1 MWPYPVSY
9 QQEYPYINNPSSSS
23 SSTINDININI
34 NLNEMGYPTQ
44 TQQQPSSSSSS
55 SLWTPHMTIDTH
67 PQTQTHDESIS
78 RILSHPPWHQPQ
90 NAILPTPFDLPPP
103 AESGLPPFMLSG
115 KGKTKESAEVQV
127 KVEEQYLE
135 GVNDNDNDWKSEEL
149 EKEVMRRL
157 WMGLGAGLDGNDQ
170 VNEVDVEKEKEA
182 LKVYIS
188 EILSLLQ
195 PFIPS
200 PQRTQPSPPPP
211 YLLTRFAKLSSLIH
225 TILVSLPP
233 YVHPNLKAEFDKPFV
248 PSRATKKKKV
258 EDMTPAEKE
267 MDIIRKRRDALIA
280 KAQAQAQ
287 AQAQAAAQGQSK
299 TGQAGEVDKEKEKE
313 KEKERVKKNL
323 PSSGTRVYEPSPSQ
337 SQSPYSHQLPHPHHQ
352 HHQHQTQHQRH
363 HHHHHDNNQH
373 HHHHHNYDYGHSN
386 RHEYE
391 YPQHPPTQLQ
401 PPHQQ
406 YSPYHQQP
414 NPMDSLGMLTEVSTL
429 LSHTNNN
436 NNNNNNNDG
445 NIFQSQFSDHTTHNP
460 YQSQTQYN
468 GNANGN
474 GNSNY
479 ASMDIFNSNSH
490 NNNSNNQSDTTSV
503 VLTRC
508 HGCGCNVTTEWMRG
522 PDGPNSL
529 CDLCG
534 QHYAKLLAKKD
545 IDNDNGNQN
554 QLLSGI

>member
-23 SSTINDININI
+23 STINDINIDI

-44 TQQQPSSSSSS
+44 AQQQPSSSSSS
-55 SLWTPHMTIDTH
+55 SLWTPHMTTDTH
-67 PQTQTHDESIS
+67 PQGQTHDESIS

-103 AESGLPPFMLSG
+103 AESGLPPFMLGG

-127 KVEEQYLE
+127 KGEEQYLE

-157 WMGLGAGLDGNDQ
+157 WLGLGAGLNGNDQ
-170 VNEVDVEKEKEA
+170 VNDVDVEKEKEA

-200 PQRTQPSPPPP
+200 PHRTQPSPPPP

-225 TILVSLPP
+225 TILASLPP

-248 PSRATKKKKV
+248 PSRAPRKEKV

-267 MDIIRKRRDALIA
+267 MEVIRKRRDALIA

-287 AQAQAAAQGQSK
+287 AQAGAQGQSK
-299 TGQAGEVDKEKEKE
+299 AGQAGEVDKEKEKE
-313 KEKERVKKNL
+313 KEKEKVKKNL
-323 PSSGTRVYEPSPSQ
+323 PSSGTRVYELSPSQSQSQ
-337 SQSPYSHQLPHPHHQ
+337 SQSPYSHHLPHPHHQ
-352 HHQHQTQHQRH
+352 HHQHQTQHQHH

-373 HHHHHNYDYGHSN
+373 HHQQHNYDYGHSN
-386 RHEYE
+386 RHGYEYE

-406 YSPYHQQP
+406 YSPYHQQS

-436 NNNNNNNDG
+436 NNNDG
-445 NIFQSQFSDHTTHNP
+445 NGFQSQFSDHTTHNP

-474 GNSNY
+474 GNNNY
-479 ASMDIFNSNSH
+479 TSMDIFNSN
-490 NNNSNNQSDTTSV
+490 NNNSNGQPDTTS
-503 VLTRC
+503 LMITRC

-545 IDNDNGNQN
+545 IDSKNGNQN